1 MGGKSIM
8 KKRITLGIVALVL
21 GAWAIL
27 PDPAPFV
34 VDDVIAGIGGSI
46 ALLKLIGSFMNKNP

>member
-1 MGGKSIM
+1 M

-27 PDPAPFV
+27 PDPVPFV

>member
-1 MGGKSIM
+1 MGGFCNE
-8 KKRITLGIVALVL
+8 KKNNIRHRSSRF

-27 PDPAPFV
+27 PDPVPFV